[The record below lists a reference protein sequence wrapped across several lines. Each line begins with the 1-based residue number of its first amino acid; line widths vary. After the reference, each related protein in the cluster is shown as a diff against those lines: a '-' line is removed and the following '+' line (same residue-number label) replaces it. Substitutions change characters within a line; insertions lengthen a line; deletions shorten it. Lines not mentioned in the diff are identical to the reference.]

1 MRVHGSQSAVATSG
15 GERVK
20 HQQQL
25 QQNYPCKVIL
35 SSVAVQQPKCYLTMP
50 NLVLLPLKVHNFF
63 AIWLDYNN
71 EVVAPV
77 YTQYDSQKRVSTRNL
92 TRKEWT
98 GIYLYSSWS
107 KDRLFS
113 FQTSAKGEELLRKV
127 KVCFDNFSWI
137 SERRFKLNIF
147 FFPRLDKPDFKRA
160 WLFNHTNSIVALLPI
175 GDLQRQFLGR
185 QCCKAVLL
193 RKSSLRIVAST
204 PPNCIFFFCIYYL
217 IVII

>member
-1 MRVHGSQSAVATSG
+1 M
-15 GERVK
+15 
-20 HQQQL
+20 
-25 QQNYPCKVIL
+25 
-35 SSVAVQQPKCYLTMP
+35 
-50 NLVLLPLKVHNFF
+50 HNFF
-63 AIWLDYNN
+63 TIWLDYNN

-77 YTQYDSQKRVSTRNL
+77 YTQYDSPKRVSTWNL

-147 FFPRLDKPDFKRA
+147 FFSSVRLAR
-160 WLFNHTNSIVALLPI
+160 LQEGLVINHTHSIVALLSI
-175 GDLQRQFLGR
+175 GDLQWRFLRR
-185 QCCKAVLL
+185 QCCNVVT

-204 PPNCIFFFCIYYL
+204 SPNCIVSFAFIRSARRYHD
-217 IVII
+217 